1 MHAILI
7 KQPGPASHYSEIPIS
22 RTLIF
27 SNPPITRTKSRS
39 LSSVEHCNFTP
50 DFSNQFAFPLEVRE
64 IGIPLYMLEVL
75 KQHVHGKFH
84 ILSLESKFLETYLA
98 LEMSLSNA

>member
-1 MHAILI
+1 MISVIRIYILYLHAVLI
-7 KQPGPASHYSEIPIS
+7 KQPGPESHYSGIPIA

-27 SNPPITRTKSRS
+27 SNLPITGTKSRS

-64 IGIPLYMLEVL
+64 IGIPLPVYAAS
-75 KQHVHGKFH
+75 KQHVHGIRPFAA
-84 ILSLESKFLETYLA
+84 EVT
-98 LEMSLSNA
+98 